1 MKTNILKSILFTAL
15 IAVTLSSCV
24 EDDDTEL
31 PNYTPL
37 TFSQDFNGADNT
49 LLVIENWTNFAEAG
63 TALWKFQEY
72 SGNGYAE
79 FTSYQSGEATN
90 IAWMISSPITL
101 AQNNNKKLR
110 FEVSQSFVSST
121 ANKLEILI
129 STNFDGTN
137 VTAATWTP
145 LDANIPGTDAEY
157 FLFMDS
163 GEIDLSSYS
172 GNAHI
177 AFKVTGSGTNTS
189 LDGSY
194 QIDSV
199 RIY

>member
-63 TALWKFQEY
+63 TARWKFQEY

-79 FTSYQSGEATN
+79 FPSYQSGEATN
-90 IAWMISSPITL
+90 IAWMVSSPITL

-137 VTAATWTP
+137 VTAATWSP